1 MRKTARVDFTK
12 VEGTFEEGQRGFPV
26 VATAVAPVDL
36 LSYGRWVSDAAGGGM
51 DENQDEREIRRH
63 WL

>member
-12 VEGTFEEGQRGFPV
+12 VEGTFEEGQRRFPV
-26 VATAVAPVDL
+26 VATAVAPPSHRL
-36 LSYGRWVSDAAGGGM
+36 RHRFPISQTTPIRL
-51 DENQDEREIRRH
+51 ENQDEREIRRH